1 MTKQDNPQAS
11 DLIELAKYETDPQKR
26 LRLITAARTLML
38 IAAGDDIEQ
47 PHERLHLDGQ
57 PDSEKP
63 QVPDQ
68 PRGHKI
74 SRT

>member
-38 IAAGDDIEQ
+38 IAAGEDAER
-47 PHERLHLDGQ
+47 PHERLHLGN
-57 PDSEKP
+57 
-63 QVPDQ
+63 
-68 PRGHKI
+68 
-74 SRT
+74 

>member
-11 DLIELAKYETDPQKR
+11 DLIELATYDTDPQKR

-38 IAAGDDIEQ
+38 IAASEDAER

-57 PDSEKP
+57 SDSEKP
-63 QVPDQ
+63 QVPE
-68 PRGHKI
+68 RATW
-74 SRT
+74 S